1 MGKKNLKSEI
11 TSKLRMALRQFYEEL
26 EKRISEAIKEG
37 IAFGETII
45 LKNYIKAGNIAIAY
59 ESSYPD
65 FKNEM
70 HAELIISKTFGN
82 VSEVVSIKETYPLLY
97 RTGFRFISYSSSS
110 LIETLKTFIAE
121 EKKLKKLAR
130 KEPIAGLKEDLER
143 LIAKLHIQEIMLRK
157 DYVSMR
163 EVENVVNFFFQAFM
177 AKLQSEKQ

>member
-1 MGKKNLKSEI
+1 
-11 TSKLRMALRQFYEEL
+11 MALEQFYAGL

-37 IAFGETII
+37 VDFGKTII

-70 HAELIISKTFGN
+70 HAELIINNAFGN
-82 VSEVVSIKETYPLLY
+82 VSEVVSIKETYPLSY
-97 RTGFRFISYSSSS
+97 HTGFRFISYSSSS
-110 LIETLKTFIAE
+110 LIETLKTFMAE

-130 KEPIAGLKEDLER
+130 KEPIAGLKKDLDR
-143 LIAKLHIQEIMLRK
+143 LIAKPHIQEIVLRK
-157 DYVSMR
+157 DYVSMK
-163 EVENVVNFFFQAFM
+163 EVENAVNFFFLAFM